1 MIKILFFSLFL
12 IVSLFFARKV
22 DILNLKI
29 EELNDEIVEQ
39 EKKYKN
45 VEKETKEIVEDFN
58 KLNELVENET
68 NWTIPKVE
76 MDLCSTN
83 KTFKS
88 FMDYRMITNKQS
100 KQYKLIQKLQKS
112 SDGLLRDKDGYIAVA
127 LGSKYGNIGDRFII
141 KLSTNKEVRVIKA
154 DEKADKDTVNGC
166 YHKTDNSMIEVIVQ
180 KELFEKS
187 YKEASIMG
195 DLNYSDLFNGSIIK
209 IYKVI

>member
-1 MIKILFFSLFL
+1 
-12 IVSLFFARKV
+12 
-22 DILNLKI
+22 
-29 EELNDEIVEQ
+29 
-39 EKKYKN
+39 
-45 VEKETKEIVEDFN
+45 
-58 KLNELVENET
+58 
-68 NWTIPKVE
+68 
-76 MDLCSTN
+76 
-83 KTFKS
+83 
-88 FMDYRMITNKQS
+88 MITNKQS